1 VLKISRTVDGNSEVM
16 GRDGDPELGLEVASD
31 RQYVPVGLGA
41 IFTKHAISAIEV
53 VACATFPQELVQSDS
68 MNLGGRMLPRVWASI
83 MELTGLS
90 PMGFC
95 RDRPA
100 RAPAF
105 TTALTLLNIPNFK
118 LTC

>member
-1 VLKISRTVDGNSEVM
+1 
-16 GRDGDPELGLEVASD
+16 
-31 RQYVPVGLGA
+31 
-41 IFTKHAISAIEV
+41 
-53 VACATFPQELVQSDS
+53 
-68 MNLGGRMLPRVWASI
+68 MLPRVWASI